1 MILQNLM
8 VPKETIC
15 QEKELYI
22 HTLSG
27 TFHQEADEL
36 VVAAGSEVEFF
47 TYFNSFS
54 VAKWK
59 LYTRVS
65 KVQFTLSCRG
75 TCEISLWEAVM
86 EEGRMRKSCL
96 GKREVSATENT
107 DCSLLF
113 SCQEARGIV
122 YASVKTLG
130 ETVISGGVY
139 ETVGDISLHPVNL
152 AIGICTFRREE
163 FVKKTLDAVRSHV
176 IENSSSPMQGHVHV
190 YVSDNGRTLP
200 AEELS
205 GQYIHVMPNNNAGG
219 AGGFGRCM
227 LEAVRDRE
235 RYGFTHILL
244 MDDDIVLE
252 PETLF
257 RTYALLCT
265 LKPERT
271 DHMLGG
277 GLLRLDIPY
286 IQHANGELWQG
297 GRIGFTKRGYDLR
310 FSQDVLRNEEDLP
323 MEYNG
328 WWYCVV
334 PLGKDFRGFP
344 LPVFI
349 HGDDIE
355 YGLRFD
361 GRIMTLNGI
370 GVWHDAFDN
379 RKASSMEYY
388 DMRNTLI
395 ACAIHHPEFSCL
407 HMVKSVCRHLVG
419 QMLHY
424 REEDQC
430 LTMKGVEDFCK
441 GTVFLKETDPSA
453 YHAEIMKMGYT
464 MVDVSEDLKQ
474 MGVDI
479 DAAKPAPGHLYEET
493 GFAKKHLLSINGWLL
508 PGRKETLALPMGAHP
523 DALYRCRKALL
534 YDPDTAKGFYVERK
548 RKNLFLTFGRC
559 VKMWWLLA
567 TKYKKAVRDFQ
578 EHGREL
584 VTREFWEEYVG

>member
-1 MILQNLM
+1 MILQNLIF
-8 VPKETIC
+8 PKETIC
-15 QEKELYI
+15 NETELYV
-22 HTLSG
+22 HARRG
-27 TFHQEADEL
+27 KYYQEGDKL
-36 VVAAGSEVEFF
+36 ILPAGSEVDFF

-54 VAKWK
+54 ADKWK
-59 LYTRVS
+59 LYSRVA
-65 KVQFTLSCRG
+65 KVQLTLRCQG
-75 TCEISLWEAVM
+75 DCEVSLWEAVM
-86 EEGRMRKSCL
+86 GEDQIQRRCL
-96 GKREVSATENT
+96 EKRTVSATEEMV
-107 DCSLLF
+107 CSLVFL
-113 SCQEARGIV
+113 CQDVKGIV
-122 YASVKTLG
+122 YASVKAAG
-130 ETVISGGVY
+130 ETVIYGGAY
-139 ETVGDISLHPVNL
+139 ETVDKIPLQPVNI

-163 FVKKTLDAVRSHV
+163 FVKKTLDTIRSYV
-176 IENSSSPMQGHVHV
+176 IENHCSPMQGHLHV

-205 GQYIHVMPNNNAGG
+205 GNYIHVMPNNNAGG

-235 RYGFTHILL
+235 RYGLTHILL

-257 RTYALLCT
+257 RTYTLLCT
-265 LKPERT
+265 LKPERK
-271 DHMLGG
+271 DYMLGG

-310 FSQDVLRNEEDLP
+310 LAEDVLKNEEDLP

-328 WWYCVV
+328 WWYCLV
-334 PLGKDFRGFP
+334 PLGEDFRGFP

-388 DMRNTLI
+388 DMRNNLI
-395 ACAIHHPEFSCL
+395 ACAVHHPEFSCL

-424 REEDQC
+424 REEDQR

-441 GTVFLKETDPSA
+441 GAAFLKETDPST
-453 YHAEIMKMGYT
+453 YHAGIMKMGYA
-464 MVDVSEDLKQ
+464 MADVSDDLEQ
-474 MGVDI
+474 LGVDI
-479 DAAKPAPGHLYEET
+479 EAAKPDPEHLYEET

-523 DALYRCRKALL
+523 DALYRYRRALL

-567 TKYKKAVRDFQ
+567 RKYRKTVRDFQ
-578 EHGREL
+578 EHGGEL
-584 VTREFWEEYVG
+584 ISREFWEGY